1 MAVPKRRT
9 SKAAKGKRRSHINT
23 AKPPRH
29 QYCSQCGEP
38 VLPHRVC
45 ANCGFYAKQG
55 QTQSRHPLVESD
67 SEEK

>member
-9 SKAAKGKRRSHINT
+9 SRASRGKRRSHINT
-23 AKPPRH
+23 AQAVRH

-45 ANCGFYAKQG
+45 ANCGFYAKAG
-55 QTQSRHPLVESD
+55 ETQSRHPLAENEK
-67 SEEK
+67 EE

>member
-9 SKAAKGKRRSHINT
+9 SKASRDKRRSHIKT
-23 AKPPRH
+23 AKALRH

-45 ANCGFYAKQG
+45 ANCGFYAKKG
-55 QTQSRHPLVESD
+55 ETQSRHPLAENEK
-67 SEEK
+67 EE